1 MTIIE
6 YDPGSRGSM
15 SYLDASREFA
25 QRAVASTGP
34 R

>member
-15 SYLDASREFA
+15 SYLDASREVRSEPS
-25 QRAVASTGP
+25 QVPVHR
-34 R
+34 